1 MVDSFA
7 MTDFVTLNSVLDHI
21 KQNKGIFCA
30 WIIKDFINCYY
41 KRGCKMRRNYN
52 EIYF

>member
-30 WIIKDFINCYY
+30 WIIKDFITVII
-41 KRGCKMRRNYN
+41 KEVAK
-52 EIYF
+52 